1 MLYSKTLL
9 CSTLCIGLLSS
20 ACTPLKVASVRD
32 SRPAGHILDAT
43 QRLGPLREEPGAP
56 IPALLPGKSAEDASA
71 ERWASNPPLSPG
83 DRLQVDIEDGETFS
97 GRYEVDLDGTLKLPY
112 LPPLSVAGHDV
123 EKAQRRVAQAL
134 VEAEYFRAHRV
145 RVSIRVHEW
154 AHVQVHVSGAV
165 FNPGMVTAN
174 ARNPEERALKVQL
187 SSGDSPSERMLGAAL
202 RAAGGVRPDAAL
214 DRIELIRDGRIRL
227 VNYRGLLQGKPIV
240 PVPLMS
246 GDRIRVPGSGRF
258 DRDLLAP
265 SAITPPGIRVFLS
278 NLSVPATGNAASA
291 IGKNATSLPYGSRL
305 LTAGVSANC
314 VGGTQT
320 TNAGRYLVLVRTDP
334 LRGQEEVI
342 ERKIQDLLKMPQRD
356 DLNPFLMPND
366 SVACYDSGVTN
377 LRDIA
382 RTLGDL
388 LLPLSLL

>member
-1 MLYSKTLL
+1 
-9 CSTLCIGLLSS
+9 
-20 ACTPLKVASVRD
+20 
-32 SRPAGHILDAT
+32 
-43 QRLGPLREEPGAP
+43 
-56 IPALLPGKSAEDASA
+56 
-71 ERWASNPPLSPG
+71 
-83 DRLQVDIEDGETFS
+83 
-97 GRYEVDLDGTLKLPY
+97 
-112 LPPLSVAGHDV
+112 
-123 EKAQRRVAQAL
+123 
-134 VEAEYFRAHRV
+134 
-145 RVSIRVHEW
+145 
-154 AHVQVHVSGAV
+154 
-165 FNPGMVTAN
+165 
-174 ARNPEERALKVQL
+174 
-187 SSGDSPSERMLGAAL
+187 
-202 RAAGGVRPDAAL
+202 
-214 DRIELIRDGRIRL
+214 
-227 VNYRGLLQGKPIV
+227 
-240 PVPLMS
+240 MS

-258 DRDLLAP
+258 DRNLLAP

-342 ERKIQDLLKMPQRD
+342 ERTLRDLLETPHRD
-356 DLNPFLMPND
+356 EVNPFLMPND